1 MKIGSLP
8 PIAPVED
15 GARKPHVPQDG
26 SSSEATKVTLS
37 EDAEF
42 VEDMRKKSSK
52 APFRP
57 DVVAEVQAQLRNG
70 TFERNTDLD
79 RVVDGLLADL

>member
-8 PIAPVED
+8 PVTPVE
-15 GARKPHVPQDG
+15 GATQKPRSPQG
-26 SSSEATKVTLS
+26 ETTEATKVTIS
-37 EDAEF
+37 EDAAF
-42 VEDMRKKSSK
+42 VEDMRKKTRP

-57 DVVAEVQAQLRNG
+57 DLVAEVKAQLRNG
-70 TFERNTDLD
+70 TFERNTDID

>member
-8 PIAPVED
+8 PIAPTED
-15 GARKPHVPQDG
+15 AARKAHVPQEG
-26 SSSEATKVTLS
+26 ASEATKVTLS

-42 VEDMRKKSSK
+42 VEDMRKKAEP
-52 APFRP
+52 APFRS
-57 DVVAEVQAQLRNG
+57 DLVAEIQAQLRNG